1 MRLSSALCN
10 GADSSIWFEDRWAD
24 KRIPFTKGL
33 EKART
38 FCDAC
43 PVRRDC
49 LAQEMEYEK
58 GAMAQHRAGVYAGF
72 TPAQRHSLEKRGTD
86 YVGADPVEVRRNI
99 PDRGDQ
105 WEERHTDLARSIITW
120 LVEHT
125 PEGMEIPSA
134 AKLSRILG
142 SRVNDVRRVYDALK
156 EDRVIVRTDT
166 GVLVRRAAGTSS
178 KKYLPPHLRP

>member
-1 MRLSSALCN
+1 MKNALCN
-10 GADSSIWFEDRWAD
+10 GTNTDIFFEDRWAD

-43 PVRRDC
+43 PVRREC
-49 LAQEMEYEK
+49 LAAEMEYEK
-58 GAMAQHRAGVYAGF
+58 GMLWTHRAGIYGGL
-72 TPAQRHSLEKRGTD
+72 TPAQRFSLEKRGTD
-86 YVGADPVEVRRNI
+86 YSEADPVELRRSI

-105 WEERHTDLARSIITW
+105 WEERHTALARDIITW

-125 PEGMEIPSA
+125 PEGLEVPSA

-142 SRVNDVRRVYDALK
+142 SRVNDVRRVYQALQ
-156 EDRVIVRTDT
+156 EDQIIVRTE
-166 GVLVRRAAGTSS
+166 GGALIRRAHAASAR
-178 KKYLPPHLRP
+178 KYLPPHLRPC